1 MKKLAL
7 LLLALPLA
15 ISTTPVIAPAFA
27 FPPISPHEALFNEG
41 EAVTVEGIASIRKDP
56 QRLGIDIDLDGEH
69 SPFLG
74 YIIAGHDAQFPNLA
88 SYAGKMVDITGVVQF
103 YLGRAEVKM
112 TSAKQLKLASPNN
125 MTNEQPY
132 RGQGHYP

>member
-7 LLLALPLA
+7 ISSALLLA

-27 FPPISPHEALFNEG
+27 FPFPPISPHEALLDKG
-41 EAVTVEGIASIRKDP
+41 QCVVVEGIASIRKDP
-56 QRLGIDIDLDGEH
+56 QRLGTDIDLDGMH

-74 YIIAGHDAQFPNLA
+74 YIIAGNEAQFPNLA
-88 SYAGKMVDITGVVQF
+88 SYAGKLVDITGVVQV

-112 TSAKQLKLASPNN
+112 TSASQLKPASPND
-125 MTNEQPY
+125 MTL
-132 RGQGHYP
+132 HYC

>member
-15 ISTTPVIAPAFA
+15 ISTTQAIAFA
-27 FPPISPHEALFNEG
+27 FPPISPHKALFNEG
-41 EAVTVEGIASIRKDP
+41 EAVMVEGIASIRPDP
-56 QRLGIDIDLDGEH
+56 QRLGTDIDLDGEH

-74 YIIAGHDAQFPNLA
+74 YILAGHDTQFPNLA
-88 SYAGKMVDITGVVQF
+88 SYAGKKVVITGVVQF

-125 MTNEQPY
+125 RPNTP
-132 RGQGHYP
+132 G